1 MRLTK
6 IKQFVPSSLGEAL
19 EHFLLWKKAQGLS
32 EQTLEDYTNHVKLFL
47 KRYPDVKDS
56 YENLERDVFLHLGQ
70 DNIKPATYNNRLVYL
85 RTFFNWCV
93 DKDIISENPLSG
105 FKKRKAEGRI
115 VNIEESTLIALI
127 QLPNRNTYAGL
138 RDYAL
143 FLLFLDCG
151 IRPKE
156 AFTLTEEDF
165 NKLASEV
172 RIEASK
178 AKTRMSRTLHLMPK
192 TVTAIEEL
200 LSIRPKE
207 WKGKAPI
214 FCTNEGKQMNRHT
227 WGDRV
232 ESYCKKLGT
241 KFHPYAL
248 RHAFA
253 LIFLRSK
260 GNAFALQNILGH
272 VDMSM
277 TKRYVRLTNTDLKE
291 QHAEASPLNRLLP
304 EKKRLAK
311 LPLSMSE
318 RK

>member
-1 MRLTK
+1 MKLTK
-6 IKQFVPSSLGEAL
+6 IKQAVPSSLEEAL
-19 EHFLLWKKAQGLS
+19 ERFLLWKKAQGLS
-32 EQTLEDYTNHVKLFL
+32 EQTLEDYTNHVNLFL
-47 KRYPDVKDS
+47 RRYPSSKES
-56 YENLERDVFLHLGQ
+56 YVNLERDTYLHLGQ
-70 DNIKPATYNNRLVYL
+70 ENIKPATYNNRLVYL

-93 DKDIISENPLSG
+93 DKEVLPDNPLSK

-115 VNIEESTLIALI
+115 VNIEEDTLRALI
-127 QLPNRNTYAGL
+127 QLPNRTTYAGL

-143 FLLFLDCG
+143 FLTFLDCG

-156 AFTLTEEDF
+156 AFTLTENDF
-165 NKLASEV
+165 NKLACEI
-172 RIEASK
+172 RIEAAK

-192 TVTAIEEL
+192 TVAAIEEL
-200 LSIRPKE
+200 LSIRPDE

-232 ESYCKKLGT
+232 EMYCKKLGT
-241 KFHPYAL
+241 HFHPYAL

-253 LIFLRSK
+253 LLFLRSK

-304 EKKRLAK
+304 EKKRMSK
-311 LPLSMSE
+311 LPIRGAE